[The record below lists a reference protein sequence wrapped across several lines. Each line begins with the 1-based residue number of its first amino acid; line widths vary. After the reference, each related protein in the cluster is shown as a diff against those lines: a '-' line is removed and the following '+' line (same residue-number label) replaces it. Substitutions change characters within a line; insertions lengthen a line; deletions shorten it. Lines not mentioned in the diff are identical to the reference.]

1 MQKVVINVCYGG
13 FGLSEDVM
21 SRYNDLT
28 SKNVEYRWEI
38 ERDDPVLIQVIEE
51 VGLESAGSAYAE
63 LKIVEVPDGVKWH
76 IYEYD
81 GMEHVAEEHRT
92 WY

>member
-21 SRYNDLT
+21 SRYNVLT
-28 SKNVEYRWEI
+28 GKNAEYHWEI
-38 ERDDPVLIQVIEE
+38 ERDDPVLIQVIEK
-51 VGLESAGSAYAE
+51 VGLEAAASAYAE
-63 LKIVEVPDGVKWH
+63 LKIVEVPDDVKWH
-76 IYEYD
+76 IHEYD
-81 GMEHVAEEHRT
+81 GMEHVAEDHKT